1 MGFAPQRVID
11 FVNTRFVLVE
21 NLADPNKKMSIKQIS
36 LHQVKQLH
44 EKDYIELT
52 INARNELDDINSE
65 ENYEYNNNR

>member
-21 NLADPNKKMSIKQIS
+21 NLADPNKKMSIKPIS
-36 LHQVKQLH
+36 LQQVKQLH

-52 INARNELDDINSE
+52 INAQNELDDI
-65 ENYEYNNNR
+65 ENEKDYECIRN

>member
-21 NLADPNKKMSIKQIS
+21 NLADPNKKMSIKPIS
-36 LHQVKQLH
+36 LQQVKQLH

-52 INARNELDDINSE
+52 INAQNELDDIENE
-65 ENYEYNNNR
+65 EDYECIRD

>member
-21 NLADPNKKMSIKQIS
+21 NLADPNKKMSIKPIS
-36 LHQVKQLH
+36 LEQVKQLH

-52 INARNELDDINSE
+52 INAQNELDDI
-65 ENYEYNNNR
+65 ENEKDYECIRN

>member
-21 NLADPNKKMSIKQIS
+21 NLADPNKKMSIKPIS

-44 EKDYIELT
+44 EKNYIELT
-52 INARNELDDINSE
+52 INAQNELDDIENE
-65 ENYEYNNNR
+65 ENYECIRD

>member
-21 NLADPNKKMSIKQIS
+21 NLADPNKKMSIKPIS

-52 INARNELDDINSE
+52 YNAKKELEEKKINYD
-65 ENYEYNNNR
+65 

>member
-21 NLADPNKKMSIKQIS
+21 NLADPNKKMSIKPIS
-36 LHQVKQLH
+36 LQQVKQLH

-52 INARNELDDINSE
+52 INAQNELDDIENE
-65 ENYEYNNNR
+65 ENYECIRD

>member
-21 NLADPNKKMSIKQIS
+21 NLADPNKKMSIKPIS
-36 LHQVKQLH
+36 LQQVKQLH

-52 INARNELDDINSE
+52 INARNEIEDINNE
-65 ENYEYNNNR
+65 KDYECIRN

>member
-21 NLADPNKKMSIKQIS
+21 NLADPNKKMSIKPIS
-36 LHQVKQLH
+36 LHQVKHLH

-52 INARNELDDINSE
+52 INALNELDDI
-65 ENYEYNNNR
+65 ENEKDYECIRN

>member
-21 NLADPNKKMSIKQIS
+21 NLADPNKNMSIKPIS
-36 LHQVKQLH
+36 LHPVKRLH

-52 INARNELDDINSE
+52 INAQNELDDI
-65 ENYEYNNNR
+65 ENEKDYECIRN